1 VQVFTLTGRARLTVA
16 PSVAVVSRFL
26 ADDHA
31 DEMMSG
37 CLDAFGRPNDPIAQ
51 GHGVTGMAAQFKGD
65 LDGQVTA
72 LPHFWEHTVGSGH
85 ATLGLRADWQ
95 AQLKRAHDELGMRH
109 VRFHGILCDDMGT
122 LIDQSGELIY
132 SFFNADQIF
141 DYLLSIG
148 MKPFVELSFMPS
160 CLSSSDQIQFH
171 YRANVSPPRDLSQ
184 WSVLINKI
192 VTHWVERY
200 GLHEVRSWFFE
211 VWNEPNLTAFGSG
224 KQEDYFPL
232 YRYTVTAIKSVD
244 SALQVGGPATADNA
258 WIEDF
263 LTFCKT
269 NALPV
274 DFISTHH
281 YPTDSF
287 GKPGDDTE
295 TQLADSTRSIL
306 REEALQVRQQA
317 GELPVYYTEW
327 CTSSNPRDP
336 MHDDPYAAA
345 FIVKTV
351 LEQNGLVQ
359 GYSYWTF
366 SDIFEENYFPSV
378 PFQGGFGLLN
388 IHGIAKP
395 AYRAYQLLHG
405 LGTESMPVE
414 GAHATVDAWLV
425 RDGTAATIVLNNFAL
440 PRHPIATETVT
451 FSLKGTSSIESAT
464 IERIDLEHANAKRH
478 WEQMGKPEYLSPAM
492 VATLNKASELTVETL
507 PITMKDGC
515 AVFEVELPPQAVAT
529 IRFHWH

>member
-1 VQVFTLTGRARLTVA
+1 VVFRGLERTQSHRVRQRQTGGLF
-16 PSVAVVSRFL
+16 PSVPLHR
-26 ADDHA
+26 HRHQ
-31 DEMMSG
+31 ERRQRTSG
-37 CLDAFGRPNDPIAQ
+37 RRTGYRGQRLDRRLSHILQNQ
-51 GHGVTGMAAQFKGD
+51 RAAG
-65 LDGQVTA
+65 
-72 LPHFWEHTVGSGH
+72 
-85 ATLGLRADWQ
+85 
-95 AQLKRAHDELGMRH
+95 
-109 VRFHGILCDDMGT
+109 
-122 LIDQSGELIY
+122 
-132 SFFNADQIF
+132 
-141 DYLLSIG
+141 
-148 MKPFVELSFMPS
+148 
-160 CLSSSDQIQFH
+160 
-171 YRANVSPPRDLSQ
+171 
-184 WSVLINKI
+184 
-192 VTHWVERY
+192 
-200 GLHEVRSWFFE
+200 
-211 VWNEPNLTAFGSG
+211 
-224 KQEDYFPL
+224 
-232 YRYTVTAIKSVD
+232 
-244 SALQVGGPATADNA
+244 
-258 WIEDF
+258 
-263 LTFCKT
+263 
-269 NALPV
+269 

-395 AYRAYQLLHG
+395 AYRAYQLLHA

-414 GAHATVDAWLV
+414 GTHETVDAWLV
-425 RDGTAATIVLNNFAL
+425 RDGSTATIVLNNFAL
-440 PRHPIATETVT
+440 PRHSIATETVS
-451 FSLKGTSSIESAT
+451 FSLKGASSIESAT

-507 PITMKDGC
+507 PVTMKDGS